1 MPTQARP
8 KYLNLFE
15 IRLPLPGLISILHRV
30 SGAAL
35 FLFAIP
41 LLLSML
47 GGSLRSEDTY
57 NWWRE
62 LLAHPLA
69 KLVAIGFAWAFLHH
83 FCAGIRHLMHD
94 AHIGVS
100 LPAARLSAK
109 LVLIISI
116 ALTLLFGAVIW

>member
-1 MPTQARP
+1 MPTQTRP

-57 NWWRE
+57 NCWRE

-83 FCAGIRHLMHD
+83 FCAGIRHLLHD

-116 ALTLLFGAVIW
+116 ALTLLFGAIIW